1 MLEHLD
7 EVLVEQYIRAENM
20 TKIERDICMLYLSN
34 IKDIADSDI
43 RAGGSSKFEIVDM
56 TFVKKPEAIRF
67 NGSVSNG
74 NIIRLVNG
82 SIIKDG
88 RSILVR
94 SFFSTANDDISYST
108 VDIYRSGSG
117 VISRR
122 SRYIE
127 TNKTFKDSVSLN
139 INELNDYYRS
149 LIGKGRSLK

>member
-7 EVLVEQYIRAENM
+7 EVLVEQFIRAEKM
-20 TKIERDICMLYLSN
+20 TKTERDICMLYVSN
-34 IKDIADSDI
+34 IKDIVDSDI
-43 RAGGSSKFEIVDM
+43 KVAGGSKFNIVEM
-56 TFVKKPEAIRF
+56 SFVKKTEAIKF

-74 NIIRLVNG
+74 SVIRTVTG

-94 SFFSTANDDISYST
+94 SFFNSSIDDISYST

-117 VISRR
+117 CVSRR

-127 TNKTFKDSVSLN
+127 TNKAFRDDVFLN
-139 INELNDYYRS
+139 INDLNNYYRS
-149 LIGKGRSLK
+149 LIGKGRVL

>member
-7 EVLVEQYIRAENM
+7 EVLVEQFIRAENM
-20 TKIERDICMLYLSN
+20 TKVERDICMLYVSN

-43 RAGGSSKFEIVDM
+43 KAGGSSKFDIVEM
-56 TFVKKPEAIRF
+56 SFVKKPEAIKF

-74 NIIRLVNG
+74 NVIRTVTG

-94 SFFSTANDDISYST
+94 SFFNSSTDDISYST
-108 VDIYRSGSG
+108 VDIYRNGNG
-117 VISRR
+117 CVSRR

-127 TNKTFKDSVSLN
+127 TNKTFRDDVFLN
-139 INELNDYYRS
+139 INDLNNYYRS
-149 LIGKGRSLK
+149 LIGKGRVL